1 MCFPAEKKGDRDSLF
16 HTQKYINIFSFS
28 RWINKDELRGESD
41 KFDSK
46 HHGVVILTNSKV
58 LPRTIKR
65 VVQYELHYGGNNIS
79 LEQTSVRFAKKIDDA
94 IDFLK
99 QFTFSVFIIDWEE
112 SEEPLSVL
120 FPFIKD
126 LPGFHSY
133 DYSHVTYIRTTTP
146 SDALRLFIRQLPLTY
161 IMPPNTIETKRFN
174 KSLSFVGEI
183 FNSRI
188 KHEAVTKFFELY
200 INGEYTKAKELS
212 EILYDKQ
219 PQREFIYLLYQAA
232 RNSIDFVQDEADENL
247 LIEEMNA
254 PEDLKER
261 IQIRNKFLKARQ
273 FYHEG
278 NNELANQIFSQIF
291 SKDPE
296 GSKIIIIE
304 IFVWIFERFAAVNK
318 YSQTKEKFT
327 KLNNTYKFILALEPG
342 LNRNKI
348 QFMDFSVSQ
357 MNAGFFFCRLDM
369 ELAILANVVA
379 YYYSNMEDPVTASK
393 VYALASCFLYDK
405 TGDKTDCSP

>member
-1 MCFPAEKKGDRDSLF
+1 M
-16 HTQKYINIFSFS
+16 Q
-28 RWINKDELRGESD
+28 
-41 KFDSK
+41 
-46 HHGVVILTNSKV
+46 
-58 LPRTIKR
+58 
-65 VVQYELHYGGNNIS
+65 
-79 LEQTSVRFAKKIDDA
+79 KIDDA

-174 KSLSFVGEI
+174 KRISFVSEI

-247 LIEEMNA
+247 YRRDE
-254 PEDLKER
+254 
-261 IQIRNKFLKARQ
+261 
-273 FYHEG
+273 
-278 NNELANQIFSQIF
+278 
-291 SKDPE
+291 
-296 GSKIIIIE
+296 
-304 IFVWIFERFAAVNK
+304 
-318 YSQTKEKFT
+318 
-327 KLNNTYKFILALEPG
+327 
-342 LNRNKI
+342 
-348 QFMDFSVSQ
+348 
-357 MNAGFFFCRLDM
+357 
-369 ELAILANVVA
+369 
-379 YYYSNMEDPVTASK
+379 
-393 VYALASCFLYDK
+393 
-405 TGDKTDCSP
+405 CS